1 MTGNKTIVFVTI
13 LTIIFFVAVA
23 FDLTPFLRGP
33 APYPPEWRW
42 PYLFINTT
50 QKIWFPLITILLI
63 ITFYSQIISHHEEY
77 LAKYEKLILLTAV
90 LCMILFQL
98 SITYFSRSGI
108 GVLIHRVVD
117 PGLNGYFT
125 ASLAVKNQPDYLR
138 KYNSFVLNLPM
149 HAKGHPPGA
158 ILLTHY
164 FTQVV
169 SPLAKLSLVTKLQP
183 RQTDVLS
190 IWKTL
195 SAAEKTSAIL
205 LNLFIAFLSSLSLIP
220 LYYLTRFLYDKKTAV
235 TAVFLF
241 IFTPALTLFL
251 PLYDVMYPLFSL
263 LCVFT
268 AIAALKHKNLFLAFL
283 GGILLYVS
291 SFFSLSIL
299 PVGVIIM
306 YIYFLDILKSK
317 KISNYLKLAAFY
329 LTGLLISYTC
339 FKVVWGYD
347 QITVSHTLV
356 SGLAHRSYWWW
367 LIYNPY
373 DFFIFSGVAASL
385 LFIFNFFIIKK
396 RQVTSFPLFI
406 GFILMILILDV
417 SGVYRAE
424 TGRVWLPF
432 MPFLI
437 VEAAALVCK
446 RSAFNQKAIITLL
459 ALQAAQ
465 VLVIQEFWVPLW

>member
-1 MTGNKTIVFVTI
+1 MTGNKTIAIITI
-13 LTIIFFVAVA
+13 LSLIFFAAVA

-50 QKIWFPLITILLI
+50 QKIWFPLIIILLI
-63 ITFYSQIISHHEEY
+63 ITFYSQIISHQEEY
-77 LAKYEKLILLTAV
+77 LAKYEELLLLTAV
-90 LCMILFQL
+90 LCLMLFQL
-98 SITYFSRSGI
+98 SVTYFSRSGL

-125 ASLAVKNQPDYLR
+125 ASLSVKNHPDYLR
-138 KYNSFVLNLPM
+138 RYNSFVLNLPM

-164 FTQVV
+164 FTQLV
-169 SPLAKLSLVTKLQP
+169 SPLSKLPLLTKLHP
-183 RQTDVLS
+183 RQSDVLS
-190 IWKTL
+190 IWKSL

-205 LNLFIAFLSSLSLIP
+205 LSMFISFLSSLSLLP
-220 LYYLTRFLYDKKTAV
+220 LYYLARFLYDKKTALTTV
-235 TAVFLF
+235 LLF

-251 PLYDVMYPLFSL
+251 PLYDVLYPLFSL

-268 AIAALKHKNLFLAFL
+268 AMAALKHKNIFVAFLA
-283 GGILLYVS
+283 GMLLYAG

-299 PVGVIIM
+299 PVIIIII
-306 YIYFLDILKSK
+306 YIFFLNIFKSK
-317 KISNYLKLAAFY
+317 NLYSYLKPAAFY
-329 LTGLLISYTC
+329 CIGVLSSYV
-339 FKVVWGYD
+339 FLKQVWDYD
-347 QITVSHTLV
+347 QLAVSRTVMT
-356 SGLAHRSYWWW
+356 GLAHRSYWWW

-385 LFIFNFFIIKK
+385 LFISNFFIIK
-396 RQVTSFPLFI
+396 RRHITNFPLFV
-406 GFILMILILDV
+406 GFILMLIILDI

-437 VEAAALVCK
+437 IEAAAFMCK
-446 RSAFNQKAIITLL
+446 RTFFSQKAIVTIL
-459 ALQAAQ
+459 ALQAVQ
-465 VLVIQEFWVPLW
+465 VLIIQEFWVPLW